1 LTIIDYQTSFVGG
14 KDVDEEIF
22 SDIKTKFDTQNSTN
36 LDLTEGRV
44 YKILLNEI
52 DKFKNKLSANKKNK
66 LYLEGLIVDKTLNDF
81 ILRDDITENLSN
93 KK

>member
-1 LTIIDYQTSFVGG
+1 MDHETRFIGG
-14 KDVDEEIF
+14 KDVDDEIF
-22 SDIKTKFDTQNSTN
+22 KDIKTKFDTENHTD
-36 LDLTEGRV
+36 LDLTQGRV

-66 LYLEGLIVDKTLNDF
+66 LYLEGLVVDKTFNDF
-81 ILRDDITENLSN
+81 ILRDNITDNLTA

>member
-1 LTIIDYQTSFVGG
+1 MTIIDHETKFIGG

-36 LDLTEGRV
+36 LDLTQGRV

-66 LYLEGLIVDKTLNDF
+66 LYLEGLIVDKTFNDF
-81 ILRDDITENLSN
+81 ILRDEITENLTS

>member
-44 YKILLNEI
+44 YIILLNEI

-66 LYLEGLIVDKTLNDF
+66 LYLEGLIVDKTFNDF

>member
-1 LTIIDYQTSFVGG
+1 VDYETRFVGG

-44 YKILLNEI
+44 
-52 DKFKNKLSANKKNK
+52 
-66 LYLEGLIVDKTLNDF
+66 
-81 ILRDDITENLSN
+81 
-93 KK
+93 